1 MLIADLGLGQA
12 QSSWI
17 EGLASDCLAIV
28 ATRHP
33 RLLGFIL
40 NTYPEVDIPMAR
52 SEQAAQLLVREKAI
66 QTHPLHS
73 EDRR

>member
-1 MLIADLGLGQA
+1 LRIWDSGQA

-17 EGLASDCLAIV
+17 EGLAFDYLSIV
-28 ATRHP
+28 ATRNP

-40 NTYPEVDIPMAR
+40 DAYPEVDMPMAR
-52 SEQAAQLLVREKAI
+52 SEQGAHLLVREKAI
-66 QTHPLHS
+66 QTHPLRS

>member
-1 MLIADLGLGQA
+1 LGIWDSGQA

-17 EGLASDCLAIV
+17 EGLAFDCLSIV

-40 NTYPEVDIPMAR
+40 DTYVDIPMAR

-66 QTHPLHS
+66 QTHPLCS
-73 EDRR
+73 EDKW